1 MAKEKTTTETP
12 ETKAHEAAV
21 TERTYFFP
29 DFNGHQ
35 ISVKASSQ
43 EEATK
48 KAEEIAASKDKKG

>member
-1 MAKEKTTTETP
+1 MAKEKTTTESP
-12 ETKAHEAAV
+12 ETEAPEAAA